1 LNKKNYRFNFT
12 ITDDMLSKSAAP
24 TAAPKQ
30 AETPATEEKESTG
43 QAGIDVYNVSN
54 GTFPSV
60 AQKQGT

>member
-24 TAAPKQ
+24 KQ
-30 AETPATEEKESTG
+30 SKQPETPATEEKESTG

>member
-24 TAAPKQ
+24 KK